1 MDRLKVVFD
10 SADEYKKLIRK
21 FSKCLSDSKWRQFK
35 SMMSRYAEFNENE
48 IRAYYYEFNRIGQ
61 PHDLAKL
68 LFNMIVYKCCQ
79 LYDDVYDDA
88 NMPLYYYE
96 NNQNHYDLTTCIGE
110 NERKLL
116 LYDLSIKDDNK
127 VDIVFYD
134 DILYSEK
141 LRDLQIM
148 LSGFQAEI
156 QNLMAEMKSLYGGVV
171 YGDTNA
177 YLINQ
182 NIDSCLRAIAD
193 EKQRLYKGKEDKDII
208 LHRKSLIAD
217 FTKQFD
223 AYLDYLT
230 MSKDEIQDGNKVLI
244 KSYPYMD
251 LSVCYKKQTRRNKNF

>member
-10 SADEYKKLIRK
+10 CTDEYKELVRK
-21 FSKCLSDSKWRQFK
+21 FSKCLSDSEWRQFD
-35 SMMSRYAEFNENE
+35 SMMSSYAKFNENE
-48 IRAYYYEFNRIGQ
+48 IRTYYDEFNRIGQ

-68 LFNMIVYKCCQ
+68 LFNMIVFKCYK
-79 LYDDVYDDA
+79 LYDEYYEFYTDV

-148 LSGFQAEI
+148 LSGLQSKYRRNI
-156 QNLMAEMKSLYGGVV
+156 AEMKSLYGGVV
-171 YGDTNA
+171 YGDPTA
-177 YLINQ
+177 DRINQ
-182 NIDSCLRAIAD
+182 RINSCLEAIAD
-193 EKQRLYKGKEDKDII
+193 EKQKLYKGKKDKDII
-208 LHRKSLIAD
+208 LHRKRLIAD

-223 AYLDYLT
+223 AYLGYFT
-230 MSKDEIQDGNKVLI
+230 MPKDEIQDGNRVLI

-251 LSVCYKKQTRRNKNF
+251 LSVCYKKTN